1 MNTEEKINRAVEL
14 FQSLGLSEI
23 TLKDGDFAI
32 ELKRSNG
39 VSSAAA
45 LPIASAPAVEAPA
58 ASVSAQPAMIA
69 SASAPASAT
78 VPVTVNGS
86 EVKAPMLGVFYAASS
101 PDAAPFVKVGDRVK
115 KGDIL
120 CIIEAMKMMNEITAE
135 EDGTVAEIKAEN
147 GKIVE
152 FGQVLFVL
160 N

>member
-32 ELKRSNG
+32 ELKRSSASSQLG
-39 VSSAAA
+39 TPVAAPVAAVVPQTAPSAAPT
-45 LPIASAPAVEAPA
+45 LPAPAPAPVA
-58 ASVSAQPAMIA
+58 AADGVA
-69 SASAPASAT
+69 
-78 VPVTVNGS
+78 
-86 EVKAPMLGVFYAASS
+86 VKAPMLGVFYAASA
-101 PDAAPFVKVGDRVK
+101 PDAEPFVKVGDRVK

-135 EDGTVAEIKAEN
+135 ADGTVAEIKAEN

-152 FGQVLFVL
+152 FGQVLFLL

>member
-32 ELKRSNG
+32 ELKRS
-39 VSSAAA
+39 SSVAPVAAA
-45 LPIASAPAVEAPA
+45 PITSAPAVEAPA
-58 ASVSAQPAMIA
+58 TPVVAPQPVVTAPV
-69 SASAPASAT
+69 SAPAPVAT
-78 VPVTVNGS
+78 NGS
-86 EVKAPMLGVFYAASS
+86 QVKAPMLGVFYAASS
-101 PDAAPFVKVGDRVK
+101 PDAEPFVKVGDRVK

>member
-23 TLKDGDFAI
+23 ALKDGDFAI
-32 ELKRSNG
+32 ELKRSSA
-39 VSSAAA
+39 SSQLCTPAVVPATAVVPQTAPVAAPTLPAPAPAPAPVAAA
-45 LPIASAPAVEAPA
+45 DGVA
-58 ASVSAQPAMIA
+58 
-69 SASAPASAT
+69 
-78 VPVTVNGS
+78 
-86 EVKAPMLGVFYAASS
+86 VKAPMLGVFYAASA
-101 PDAAPFVKVGDRVK
+101 PDAEPFVKVGDRVK

-135 EDGTVAEIKAEN
+135 ADGTVAEIKAEN

-152 FGQVLFVL
+152 FGQVLFLL

>member
-23 TLKDGDFAI
+23 SLKDGDFAI
-32 ELKRSNG
+32 ELKRTN
-39 VSSAAA
+39 ANAPMATAAATPAA
-45 LPIASAPAVEAPA
+45 LPVQSVAPA
-58 ASVSAQPAMIA
+58 ATAPVAAPVQTVAATAAESGVS
-69 SASAPASAT
+69 
-78 VPVTVNGS
+78 
-86 EVKAPMLGVFYAASS
+86 VKAPMLGVFYAASS
-101 PDAAPFVKVGDRVK
+101 PDAEPFVKVGDSVK

-135 EDGTVAEIKAEN
+135 EDGTIAEIKAEN

-152 FGQVLFVL
+152 FGQTLFLL

>member
-32 ELKRSNG
+32 ELKRSSA
-39 VSSAAA
+39 SSQLGTPAA
-45 LPIASAPAVEAPA
+45 APA
-58 ASVSAQPAMIA
+58 AAGVPQTAPTAQTLP
-69 SASAPASAT
+69 SPAPAIA
-78 VPVTVNGS
+78 PVAAADGVT
-86 EVKAPMLGVFYAASS
+86 VKAPMLGVFYAASA
-101 PDAAPFVKVGDRVK
+101 PDAEPFVKVGDRVK

-135 EDGTVAEIKAEN
+135 ADGTVAEIKAEN

-152 FGQVLFVL
+152 FGQVLFLL